1 MKTKIISSVICVL
14 IFLVNTISY
23 PQDNKNEA
31 IAGLKLII
39 STDKSTYLE
48 GEVIW
53 EEFQLI
59 VDKSIKLDYKPYFI
73 PNDEIIEKVVNSK
86 DEEMPKMG
94 PSITHIGRQTEYPDT
109 INYFSSMNIG
119 TFENLPNSAHPFR
132 WAIYLPADEY
142 EFSAYVIVSM
152 NGEKYV
158 VKSQPVKFTVLKPE
172 GDEILA
178 RQAYLE
184 ILSLIR
190 NSSFDLYTISVK
202 VDNFRALYKN
212 SIYLDQVLRF
222 SDPPYFEYNKKTIDE
237 VISITEEII
246 KIHPSFAS
254 NFERFKLLMSN
265 YASKNDLYG
274 FKKFIEELKSQNKNN
289 STLNKVLYHL
299 DIK

>member
-1 MKTKIISSVICVL
+1 MKK
-14 IFLVNTISY
+14 TISTLIILNLLIVSNIVFS
-23 PQDNKNEA
+23 QENNIESVN
-31 IAGLKLII
+31 GLKLII

-73 PNDEIIEKVVNSK
+73 PNDEIIEKLVNSK
-86 DEEMPKMG
+86 DEEMPQMG
-94 PSITHIGRQTEYPDT
+94 PTNTHIGRQIEYPDT
-109 INYFSSMNIG
+109 IDYFNSMNIG

-152 NGEKYV
+152 NGKKYV

-172 GDEILA
+172 GNEILA

-202 VDNFRALYKN
+202 VDNFRALFEN

-222 SDPPYFEYNKKTIDE
+222 SDPPYFEYNKKTI
-237 VISITEEII
+237 
-246 KIHPSFAS
+246 K
-254 NFERFKLLMSN
+254 
-265 YASKNDLYG
+265 
-274 FKKFIEELKSQNKNN
+274 
-289 STLNKVLYHL
+289 
-299 DIK
+299 